1 MNTTLIPILAA
12 AVIFLFIFGLITLVA
27 QLFDSKR
34 KLIRRR
40 LDKLAGNISPTLSLE
55 VDRNLRMSE
64 VPWLSKLMENTR
76 WAARL
81 SRLVQQSKAPGSPG
95 LYVLLSLLLGFV
107 GFYPVFIYSGDL
119 RSGLG
124 LGLLLAWLPFFWLKK
139 RFNTRMTTFQSQLAD
154 VLDLVARSMRAG
166 HTFTGG
172 LRMAVDEFPEPISS
186 ELGQTLDEINYG
198 MDMDDA
204 LQALLG
210 RVDCPDLKFFV
221 VSVNVQR
228 ETGGN
233 LAEIIATIATLI
245 RERFMLHGK
254 IQVLSAEGRISAWI
268 LLALPFVITGVL
280 WLMNPEYINVLFTD
294 PIGKN
299 LIWGALISMSFG
311 FIVIKRM
318 IKIKV

>member
-1 MNTTLIPILAA
+1 MDTALIPILVA
-12 AVIFLFIFGLITLVA
+12 AVIFLFTAGLAALAT
-27 QLFDSKR
+27 QLFDKKQ
-34 KLIRRR
+34 KLVRRR
-40 LDKLAGNISPTLSLE
+40 LDKLAGNTSPTLSIE
-55 VDRNLRMSE
+55 VDRDLRMSE
-64 VPWLSKLMENTR
+64 VPWLSKIMEKTR

-81 SRLVQQSKAPGSPG
+81 AMLVQQSKAPGSPG
-95 LYVLLSLLLGFV
+95 LYVLLSLLLGVV
-107 GFYPVFIYSGDL
+107 GFYPIFIYSGDL
-119 RSGLG
+119 RTGLG
-124 LGLLLAWLPFFWLKK
+124 IGLLLAWLPFFWLKK

-172 LRMAVDEFPEPISS
+172 LRMAVDEFPDPISS

-204 LQALLG
+204 LQALLD

-254 IQVLSAEGRISAWI
+254 IRVLSAEGRISAWI

-280 WLMNPEYINVLFTD
+280 WFMNPEYINVLFTD

-299 LIWGALISMSFG
+299 LIWGALISMTFG

-318 IKIKV
+318 IKIRV